1 MANIIEIILIILIR
15 EMDQIVRVHQYSR
28 SSIVALFVVKAAMMM
43 QKLSS
48 DIISCWQTK
57 PCSRNRPV
65 SRGATKCFPKL
76 VEGYSEFFSG
86 DSSILANQGVRYS
99 GYDFNMMMLMVVAK
113 CYLTTM
119 LKNDDDDDDGDGDED
134 HKTKG
139 SSLAGVCD

>member
-1 MANIIEIILIILIR
+1 M
-15 EMDQIVRVHQYSR
+15 
-28 SSIVALFVVKAAMMM
+28 
-43 QKLSS
+43 
-48 DIISCWQTK
+48 
-57 PCSRNRPV
+57 
-65 SRGATKCFPKL
+65 
-76 VEGYSEFFSG
+76 
-86 DSSILANQGVRYS
+86 ANQGVRYS